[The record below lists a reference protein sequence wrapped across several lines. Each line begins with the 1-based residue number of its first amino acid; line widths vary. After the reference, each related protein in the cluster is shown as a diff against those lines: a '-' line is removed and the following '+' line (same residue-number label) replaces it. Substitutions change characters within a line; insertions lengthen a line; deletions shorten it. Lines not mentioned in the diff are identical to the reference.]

1 MNRAIKAAAFLAVA
15 YLFVVHPA
23 LQVLEAAFNQII
35 LYR

>member
-1 MNRAIKAAAFLAVA
+1 MHRIVKSAAVLAVA

-23 LQVLEAAFNQII
+23 LQVLEATFN